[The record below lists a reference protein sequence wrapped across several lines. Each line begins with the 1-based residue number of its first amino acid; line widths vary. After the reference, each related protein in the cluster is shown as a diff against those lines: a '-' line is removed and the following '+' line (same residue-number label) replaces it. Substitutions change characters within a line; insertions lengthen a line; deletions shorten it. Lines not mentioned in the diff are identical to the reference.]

1 MWRGVMRYRVTR
13 AWARGSIAVGVGII
27 VLGLL
32 AGAASL
38 VFGVAR
44 VFGFGA
50 QELVVGI
57 ACVILGFALGAP
69 EIIAGQLILIFLDQ
83 RDLLARIYRRLRPR
97 ISEGDEHAHRR
108 ADRYLQR

>member
-1 MWRGVMRYRVTR
+1 MLGE
-13 AWARGSIAVGVGII
+13 GI
-27 VLGLL
+27 V
-32 AGAASL
+32 S
-38 VFGVAR
+38 FGVAR
-44 VFGFGA
+44 VLGFGA

-69 EIIAGQLILIFLDQ
+69 AIIAGQLILIFLDQ
-83 RDLLARIYRRLRPR
+83 RDILARIYRRLRPR